1 MKAFC
6 FEQECVRVLCGGGCG
21 GGAWADGND
30 IKFIM
35 GIHKIVYG
43 RSGPPIADRF
53 MPGTL
58 MTMR

>member
-1 MKAFC
+1 MCSAAASA
-6 FEQECVRVLCGGGCG
+6 
-21 GGAWADGND
+21 AWADGND

-43 RSGPPIADRF
+43 RAGPPIANRF
-53 MPGTL
+53 MPRAL